1 MDKVLLP
8 LVDKVCSQSLPYR
21 VKQSSPSCYGWKS
34 IKIVFFLTSSSLSL
48 STICYLNWA
57 LTKVLIP
64 GLGQEDQTHPINDK
78 KHFDENKCSSHLA
91 GPESFVDGLFSPF
104 QLGKRVHNIGKN
116 EGGTNCVMKI
126 GGLRARGRKFF
137 LLCDRGIF
145 FMQLFYYICYY

>member
-1 MDKVLLP
+1 MSNNHLHLFKADSPLKLFAFLLVP
-8 LVDKVCSQSLPYR
+8 P
-21 VKQSSPSCYGWKS
+21 PP
-34 IKIVFFLTSSSLSL
+34 LSL
-48 STICYLNWA
+48 STICYLNWV

-64 GLGQEDQTHPINDK
+64 GLGQEDQTHPINDL